1 MSRIGNKPIA
11 VPADVK
17 VEVEGRSVQVSGKLG
32 SLSRAAHPSTSV
44 SYDHEQRQIVLNRT
58 RETRSARALHGLDR
72 SLIANMVKGVSE
84 GFEKQL
90 EVIGTG
96 YSVALKGNSLAMRVG
111 YSHLVELQVPEG
123 LTVEV
128 RQAAN
133 PGRLTIRGAD
143 KQAVGQFS
151 AEVRSVRPPEPYKG
165 KGIKYTEEVIRR
177 KAGKTLTSSE

>member
-1 MSRIGNKPIA
+1 
-11 VPADVK
+11 
-17 VEVEGRSVQVSGKLG
+17 
-32 SLSRAAHPSTSV
+32 
-44 SYDHEQRQIVLNRT
+44 
-58 RETRSARALHGLDR
+58 
-72 SLIANMVKGVSE
+72 MVKGVSE